1 MAVSSSPIDIWNRAL
16 SKVGV
21 TEFVQ
26 GESDDSLAARIC
38 RLHYDDILVEVLE
51 AAPWSFARRQAVL
64 SSVAT
69 ASNSHEGNATGSLLK
84 FGISFAFSSTSQISV
99 TVDGVAQV
107 AGTDYNTSVADK
119 RVTFLLASIPADSA
133 VILITGTFARAGW
146 ENIYGLPGDMV
157 TPEALLSD
165 DGPRHDLVAAS
176 DNLSFAI
183 QAGETE
189 GLVLLTDST
198 VADGF
203 DKLEYIAAVS
213 HVPTFPRQFIEAVAW
228 RLAGELAP
236 ALKKSDGTGEM
247 RRYLLALDA
256 ARADMLQQSK
266 LGPDPQ
272 TPSIAARFDAPQTSG
287 TRTLRTT

>member
-69 ASNSHEGNATGSLLK
+69 ASNSYTGDTVATT
-84 FGISFAFSSTSQISV
+84 FGITFAFSASSQISV
-99 TVDGVAQV
+99 TLAGVAHV
-107 AGTDYNTSVADK
+107 VGTDYNVVGDEVIFTAAPAAVA
-119 RVTFLLASIPADSA
+119 
-133 VILITGTFARAGW
+133 ILITGTFARAGW